1 MMDAVKFVYH
11 CLKTAE
17 IDTHGLKV
25 RLVSRVLND
34 NAGLYLGGKFREMLD
49 KGVVTLERTQVSLL
63 LLFRCA
69 VCAHIS
75 LQAWIASS
83 VKASV
88 EQDQS
93 MAGDLKPLSTLGA
106 RKVIFT
112 GLMSLLFG
120 VKLLH
125 NEQDFPETFLYD
137 VWRLCSLQRKMRVDA
152 LALCVIAGL
161 KRLLTDSNLME
172 TENGKLAFQRVNQI
186 FLAVDYGT
194 RVRLLD
200 FGEECPF
207 S

>member
-1 MMDAVKFVYH
+1 M
-11 CLKTAE
+11 
-17 IDTHGLKV
+17 
-25 RLVSRVLND
+25 N
-34 NAGLYLGGKFREMLD
+34 
-49 KGVVTLERTQVSLL
+49 
-63 LLFRCA
+63 LLF
-69 VCAHIS
+69 
-75 LQAWIASS
+75 W
-83 VKASV
+83 
-88 EQDQS
+88 
-93 MAGDLKPLSTLGA
+93 
-106 RKVIFT
+106 
-112 GLMSLLFG
+112 

-125 NEQDFPETFLYD
+125 NEHDFPETFLFD

-194 RVRLLD
+194 RVRLLY